1 MQKKYKTLRIKH
13 IKHIHII
20 WIVLFSLVFSA
31 CSTKKNTWN
40 RRFYHN
46 LTAHYNGWWNGNE
59 SIKEGVREAKKK
71 DLDNHNLILPVY
83 NYGEEAD
90 GQSMASYA
98 DRAIEKGSIAVQRHS
113 MWFKNRERC
122 RWVPKSYLLIGRAY
136 FYKHE
141 FQSARMTFEFITK
154 KYHYDPI
161 QYEAMFWLA
170 KTYIELKRYQK
181 AATYL
186 EMLDT
191 KIGRVK
197 MPKYIERGIDP
208 LYADMYIK
216 EGKAAEAIPF
226 LKRALEEVH
235 KRSFS
240 LRMKYIL
247 AQIYQ
252 QEGKTQEAIDMYKTV
267 MRKSTEYKM
276 IFNAKMNLAQ
286 LYKATG
292 NTDRKALAKSLK
304 RMLKDAKN
312 KNYKDQIYY
321 ALSELAIAE
330 PDTALAINYLRL
342 SVATSVENEFQKA
355 VSSLEAAKLYYDD
368 KDFKRSSLYYD
379 TAMQFL
385 PETYPNYESVKRQT
399 ATIIELVQNLTI
411 VQEEDSLQYMAS
423 LPEDILNAKIDSLIA
438 IAIEAEEAAAEEE
451 RLKQEAIA
459 EGRMNPGGM
468 GNPGGFPTP
477 GGGGGG
483 WYFYNQQAKST
494 GFSSFKA
501 TWGNRKLEDNW
512 RLSNKKPTAIAF
524 DEEDEEPLPD
534 SLQAAVDSTQI
545 IPKSN
550 DPKERNYYL
559 QNLPFTAQQK
569 AASNE
574 KISQA
579 LFNAGFIYKE
589 SLHQFP
595 EATTSF
601 ADFVYRNPEE
611 HELSPQVYY
620 QLYLL
625 YESVPDETEMA
636 HYKQLILDK
645 YADSDYA
652 KLLKDP
658 NYLVA
663 LQEKHNYTKTLYEK
677 TFKAYQEGKYTTVV
691 HNANKALAPEEPD
704 PLAPKFLYL
713 KAISMAKTD
722 VTDSMTVHLEKL
734 IELYPQDEVTDLA
747 KNILQNMGL
756 YDPDHQLTEEEKAA
770 KELAK
775 EAMSTYANKPEAEHY
790 FVLMLDSEKVNVN
803 ATKIRISDYNKKE
816 HSIKGLSVSSLLFND
831 NTQMITVNKFAN
843 ANDAMRYY
851 RAITKSTYVFPDGL
865 TEDYK
870 ILIISVENYPILY
883 QDKNIDKYLQ
893 FFNKIYLQP

>member
-1 MQKKYKTLRIKH
+1 MQKKYKTLKIRYLKH
-13 IKHIHII
+13 NY
-20 WIVLFSLVFSA
+20 IVWTVLLALILSA

-59 SIKEGVREAKKK
+59 SIKQGVAEAKKQ
-71 DLDNHNLILPVY
+71 DIDNYNLILPVY
-83 NYGEEAD
+83 NYGEEAE

-98 DRAIEKGSIAVQRHS
+98 DRAIEKGSIAAQRHT

-122 RWVPKSYLLIGRAY
+122 KWVPKSYLLIGKAY

-161 QYEAMFWLA
+161 QYEAIFWLA

-191 KIGRVK
+191 KVGRVK
-197 MPKYIERGIDP
+197 MSKYVERGIDP

-216 EGKAAEAIPF
+216 KGKAAEAIPF
-226 LKRALEEVH
+226 LKRALEEIH
-235 KRSFS
+235 KRSFR

-252 QEGKTQEAIDMYKTV
+252 QESKTQEAINMYKNV

-276 IFNAKMNLAQ
+276 VFNAKMNLAQ
-286 LYKATG
+286 LYKTIG
-292 NTDRKALAKSLK
+292 STDSKSLAKNLK
-304 RMLKDAKN
+304 HMLNDAKN

-330 PDTALAINYLRL
+330 PDTAMAINYLRL
-342 SVATSVENEFQKA
+342 SVASSVENEFQKA
-355 VSSLEAAKLYYDD
+355 VSSLEVAKLYYDD

-385 PETYPNYESVKRQT
+385 PETYPNYEAVKRQT
-399 ATIIELVQNLTI
+399 ATITELVQNLTI

-423 LPEDILNAKIDSLIA
+423 LPEEILNAKIDSLIA
-438 IAIEAEEAAAEEE
+438 IVIEEEERAKEEE

-459 EGRMNPGGM
+459 QGRLNPGG
-468 GNPGGFPTP
+468 NRTGFPMP
-477 GGGGGG
+477 GAGGGG

-494 GFSSFKA
+494 GFSAFKA

-512 RLSNKKPTAIAF
+512 RLSDKKPTEIAF
-524 DEEDEEPLPD
+524 DEQGENMLAD
-534 SLQAAVDSTQI
+534 SLQAAVDSSQLVPRVNN
-545 IPKSN
+545 PK
-550 DPKERNYYL
+550 DPNYYL
-559 QNLPFTAQQK
+559 QDLPLTPEQV

-589 SLHQFP
+589 SLHKFP
-595 EATTSF
+595 EATSTFS
-601 ADFVYRNPEE
+601 DFVYRNTEE

-625 YESVPDETEMA
+625 YESVPNASEMA

-645 YADSDYA
+645 YPDSDYA

-658 NYLVA
+658 NYLIA

-691 HNANKALAPEEPD
+691 HNANKALASEEPD

-722 VTDSMTVHLEKL
+722 VTDSMTVHLEEL
-734 IELYPQDEVTDLA
+734 IELYPQDEVAELA

-756 YDPDHQLTEEEKAA
+756 YDPDHKLTEEEKAE

-775 EAMSTYANKPEAEHY
+775 EAMGMYTNKPQTEHY
-790 FVLMLDSEKVNVN
+790 FVLMLDNRQVNVN
-803 ATKIRISDYNKKE
+803 ATKIRISDYNKQQ
-816 HSIKGLSVSSLLFND
+816 HAIKNLNASSLVFND
-831 NTQMITVNKFAN
+831 STQMLTVNRFSN
-843 ANDAMRYY
+843 ADNAMRYY
-851 RAITKSTYVFPDGL
+851 RAITTSAYVFPEGI
-865 TEDYK
+865 TKAY
-870 ILIISVENYPILY
+870 IAFIISTENYPILY
-883 QDKNIDKYLQ
+883 QDKNIDKYMQ
-893 FFNKIYLQP
+893 FFNKVYLKP

>member
-1 MQKKYKTLRIKH
+1 MRKKHKTLKIKH

-20 WIVLFSLVFSA
+20 WIVLFGLVFSA

-59 SIKEGVREAKKK
+59 SIKEGIREAQKK
-71 DLDNHNLILPVY
+71 DIDNHNLILPVY
-83 NYGEEAD
+83 NYGEEAN
-90 GQSMASYA
+90 GQSMASYS
-98 DRAIEKGSIAVQRHS
+98 DRAIEKGSIAAQRHS

-122 RWVPKSYLLIGRAY
+122 KWVTKSYLLIGKAY

-197 MPKYIERGIDP
+197 LAKYIERGIDP

-235 KRSFS
+235 KRNFT

-252 QEGKTQEAIDMYKTV
+252 KEGKIQEAIDMFKTV

-276 IFNAKMNLAQ
+276 VFNAKMNLAQ
-286 LYKATG
+286 LYKASG
-292 NTDRKALAKSLK
+292 STDRKSLAKSLK
-304 RMLKDAKN
+304 RMLNDAKN

-330 PDTALAINYLRL
+330 PDTGLAIKYLRL
-342 SVATSVENEFQKA
+342 SVASSVENEFQKA

-368 KDFKRSSLYYD
+368 KDFKSSSLYYD

-385 PETYPNYESVKRQT
+385 PETYPDYEAVKRQT

-423 LPEDILNAKIDSLIA
+423 LPEDVLNAKIDSLIA
-438 IAIEAEEAAAEEE
+438 VAIEAEEKAKEEE
-451 RLKQEAIA
+451 RLKREAIA
-459 EGRMNPGGM
+459 EGRMNPSGM
-468 GNPGGFPTP
+468 RGPGGLPTS
-477 GGGGGG
+477 GGGG
-483 WYFYNQQAKST
+483 WYFYNPQAKST
-494 GFSSFKA
+494 GFSAFKA

-512 RLSNKKPTAIAF
+512 RLSNKNPTELAF
-524 DEEDEEPLPD
+524 DEEREDMLAD
-534 SLQAAVDSTQI
+534 SLQAAVDSSQLV
-545 IPKSN
+545 PRSN
-550 DPKERNYYL
+550 DPKDPNYYL
-559 QNLPFTAQQK
+559 QNLPVTPEQI

-574 KISQA
+574 KITQA

-589 SLHQFP
+589 GLRQFP
-595 EATTSF
+595 EATTTFS
-601 ADFVYRNPEE
+601 DFVYRNPEE

-625 YESVPDETEMA
+625 YEMVPDQTEMA

-645 YADSDYA
+645 YPDSDYA

-658 NYLVA
+658 NYLAA

-691 HNANKALAPEEPD
+691 HNANKALASEEPD

-734 IELYPQDEVTDLA
+734 IEQYPQDEVTSLA

-756 YDPDHQLTEEEKAA
+756 YDPDHKLTEEEKAA

-775 EAMSTYANKPEAEHY
+775 EAMSTYANKPETEHY
-790 FVLMLDSEKVNVN
+790 FVLMLDNSQINVN
-803 ATKIRISDYNKKE
+803 ATKIRISDYNKQE
-816 HSIKGLSVSSLLFND
+816 HSIKNLSTSSLLFND
-831 NTQMITVNKFAN
+831 STQMITINRFGN

-851 RAITKSTYVFPDGL
+851 RAITKSVYVFPDGL
-865 TEDYK
+865 TQAYTAF
-870 ILIISVENYPILY
+870 IINKENYPILY
-883 QDKNIDKYLQ
+883 QDKNIDKYIK
-893 FFNKIYLQP
+893 FFNKIYLEE

>member
-1 MQKKYKTLRIKH
+1 MQKKYNTLKIRYLKYNH
-13 IKHIHII
+13 IV
-20 WIVLFSLVFSA
+20 WAVLFGLIFSA

-59 SIKEGVREAKKK
+59 SIKEGIREAQKK
-71 DLDNHNLILPVY
+71 DIDNHNLILPVY
-83 NYGEEAD
+83 NYGEEAN

-98 DRAIEKGSIAVQRHS
+98 DRAIEKGSIAAQRHS

-122 RWVPKSYLLIGRAY
+122 RWVPKSYLLIGKAY

-197 MPKYIERGIDP
+197 MQKYIERSIDP

-235 KRSFS
+235 KRNFS

-252 QEGKTQEAIDMYKTV
+252 QEGKTQEAISLYKTV
-267 MRKSTEYKM
+267 IRKSIEYKM

-286 LYKATG
+286 LYKVSG
-292 NTDRKALAKSLK
+292 STDNKSLAKSLK

-330 PDTALAINYLRL
+330 PDTALAITYLRL
-342 SVATSVENEFQKA
+342 SVASSVENEFQKA
-355 VSSLEAAKLYYDD
+355 VSSLEAAKLYYNN

-385 PETYPNYESVKRQT
+385 PETYPDYESVKRQT
-399 ATIIELVQNLTI
+399 TTIIELVENLTI
-411 VQEEDSLQYMAS
+411 VQEEDSLQHMAS
-423 LPEDILNAKIDSLIA
+423 LPEEVLNAKIDSLIA
-438 IAIEAEEAAAEEE
+438 IVIEEEEKAKEEE
-451 RLKQEAIA
+451 RLKREAIA
-459 EGRMNPGGM
+459 QGRLNP
-468 GNPGGFPTP
+468 NSNRPGFSMP
-477 GGGGGG
+477 GSGGGG

-494 GFSSFKA
+494 GFSAFKA

-512 RLSNKKPTAIAF
+512 RLSNKRPTELAF
-524 DEEDEEPLPD
+524 DEEGEDMFAD
-534 SLQAAVDSTQI
+534 SLQAAVDSSQLV
-545 IPKSN
+545 PRSS
-550 DPKERNYYL
+550 DPKDPNYYL
-559 QNLPFTAQQK
+559 QDLPVTPKQIAV
-569 AASNE
+569 SNE

-589 SLHQFP
+589 GLRQFP
-595 EATTSF
+595 EATITFS
-601 ADFVYRNPEE
+601 DFVYRNPTE
-611 HELSPQVYY
+611 HNLSPQVYY

-625 YESVPDETEMA
+625 YELVSDETEMA

-645 YADSDYA
+645 YPDSDYA

-663 LQEKHNYTKTLYEK
+663 LQGKHNYTKTLYEK

-691 HNANKALAPEEPD
+691 HNANKALASEEPD

-713 KAISMAKTD
+713 KAVSMAKTD
-722 VTDSMTVHLEKL
+722 VTDSMTVHLERL
-734 IELYPQDEVTDLA
+734 IELYPQDEVADLA

-775 EAMSTYANKPEAEHY
+775 EAMSIYADKPQTEHY
-790 FVLMLDSEKVNVN
+790 FVLMLDSKKVNVN
-803 ATKIRISDYNKKE
+803 ATKIRTSDYNKKE
-816 HSIKGLSVSSLLFND
+816 HAIKGLSVSSLVFN
-831 NTQMITVNKFAN
+831 NNIQMVTINKFAN
-843 ANDAMRYY
+843 ATDAMRYY
-851 RAITKSTYVFPDGL
+851 RTITKSTYVFPDGL
-865 TEDYK
+865 TEGYTAF
-870 ILIISVENYPILY
+870 IISTENYPILY
-883 QDKNIDKYLQ
+883 QDKNIDKYIQ
-893 FFNKIYLQP
+893 FFNKVYLKP